1 MSIGKSIHGFVGE
14 PSEIV
19 QEAMNH
25 IGNWFQEAAYA
36 VRDFKEGKMDVGREA
51 VQAVRSVVSGDED
64 NDGREEEHWDECDPI
79 DENHSL

>member
-1 MSIGKSIHGFVGE
+1 
-14 PSEIV
+14 
-19 QEAMNH
+19 MNH